1 MMVYKYYFDNGFKV
15 DECEYKVKEKTI
27 TYRLDGECVDKL
39 ILEQVGTNSNWPRQL
54 DSKYFE
60 HLQGTYYSDTCYMHS
75 IRNDEETLDKFK
87 KFYEG
92 QVQYNIG
99 HLTALEKDAH
109 KQLEKWRKI
118 ESEMGH

>member
-1 MMVYKYYFDNGFKV
+1 MVYKYYFNNGFKV
-15 DECEYKVKEKTI
+15 DEFEYKVKEKTI

-39 ILEQVGTNSNWPRQL
+39 ILEQIKTSSDFPKQL
-54 DSKYFE
+54 DAKYFD
-60 HLQGTYYSDTCYMHS
+60 HLQGTYYSDNCYMYS
-75 IRNDEETLDKFK
+75 LRNDEETLNKFK

-99 HLTALEKDAH
+99 HLTALEEDAH

-118 ESEMGH
+118 ELEMKH